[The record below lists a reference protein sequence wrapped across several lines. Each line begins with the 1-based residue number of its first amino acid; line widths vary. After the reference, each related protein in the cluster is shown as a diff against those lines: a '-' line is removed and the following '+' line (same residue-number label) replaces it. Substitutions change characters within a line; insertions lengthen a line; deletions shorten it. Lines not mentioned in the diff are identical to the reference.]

1 MNRKKVILQISGM
14 HCASCAK
21 NVENSIKSLDGIY
34 KAEVNFSASKA
45 LVEYDPLKLTLKDIE
60 KAVKDVGYRVLKD
73 EITLSISGMV
83 CASCVQKIEKA
94 LKEVDGVI
102 DAKVNLM
109 TAKAT
114 VEVIPGTEVKALI
127 KAVRSVGYDASE
139 EVSAELAMD
148 REREERRREIRSW
161 TINLAIAAP
170 IAVLVLLGEFREY
183 ILPFVYIPEF
193 VSNKLF
199 IFLLTTIAVFG
210 PARQFFIKSAKGLI
224 HGAVDM
230 NLLYAVGIGAAYGFS
245 SVHAF
250 FPLAPGFPTWFKAAA
265 LLVLFIVLGRLM
277 ESLAR
282 GRTSEAI
289 RKLMKLSPQ
298 TARVLRDG
306 KEVEIPAEEVQVGD
320 IVLVRPGEKIPVDGV
335 VIEGYSSVDESM
347 LTGESVPVDKKVG
360 DEVIG
365 ATVNMTGF
373 LKVKATKVGKET
385 ALAQIIK
392 LVEQAQ
398 TTKLPIQRLADIVA
412 GRFIQVSLVISLAAF
427 MFWFFFGYY
436 AYFLP
441 RGGELWAGFWRI
453 VAPGLTPGVLA
464 LIIAIS
470 ILVIACPC
478 AVGIATP
485 AAVMVGTGKAAEN
498 GILIREG
505 EALEICHKLDTII
518 FDKTGTLTKGQP
530 TVTDV
535 VLAPVAP
542 KVKLNPHV
550 IGEKDLLKIAA
561 IAESRSE
568 HPLAQAIVK
577 KAKELGIQIPEPEAF
592 DAVPGHGIKATYEG
606 KEILVG
612 NRKLME
618 REGVDISQLNERIES
633 LENEGKT
640 VMIVAYDGMAIG
652 LIAVADVLK
661 EHSAE
666 AVKALQD
673 MGIEVVMLTGDNR
686 RTANAIAKQLGIKKV
701 LAEVLP
707 GQKAEEVKKL
717 QEEGRIVGFVG
728 DGINDAPA
736 LTQADVGIALG
747 SGTDIAMEAGKIVL
761 VKDDLRYV
769 VGAIDISKKTM
780 RKIKENLI
788 WAFSYNA
795 AAIPIAFGA
804 LYPLTGFIVSPEL
817 AALLMAISSV
827 SVTLNSLT
835 LKRARLK
842 LHAVGRK

>member
-1 MNRKKVILQISGM
+1 MSKKKVIFQIGGM
-14 HCASCAK
+14 HCTSCAK
-21 NVENSIKSLDGIY
+21 NIENSIKSLNGVYGVD
-34 KAEVNFSASKA
+34 VNFSASKA
-45 LVEYDPLKLTLKDIE
+45 SVEFDPLILRLSDIE

-73 EITLSISGMV
+73 EITLSISGMT

-94 LKEVDGVI
+94 LKEVEGVF

-109 TAKAT
+109 TGKAT
-114 VEVIPGTEVKALI
+114 VEVLPGTDVKALI
-127 KAVRSVGYDASE
+127 KAVKGAGYDASE
-139 EVSAELAMD
+139 EVSAELAME
-148 REREERRREIRSW
+148 REREERKKEIRSW
-161 TINLAIAAP
+161 TINLAIATP
-170 IAVLVLLGEFREY
+170 IAILVVLGEFREY

-193 VSNKLF
+193 IADKLF
-199 IFLLTTIAVFG
+199 IFLLTSIAVFG
-210 PARQFFIKSAKGLI
+210 PARQFFVKSAKGLI

-265 LLVLFIVLGRLM
+265 LLVVFIVLGRLM

-298 TARVLRDG
+298 TARVLRNG

-320 IVLVRPGEKIPVDGV
+320 IVLVRPGERIPVDGMV
-335 VIEGYSSVDESM
+335 VEGYSSIDESM
-347 LTGESVPVDKKVG
+347 LTGESIPVDKKVG

-385 ALAQIIK
+385 ALAQIIR

-412 GRFIQVSLVISLAAF
+412 GRFIQISILISLAAF
-427 MFWFFFGYY
+427 MFWFFFGYD
-436 AYFLP
+436 AYFVP
-441 RGGELWAGFWRI
+441 RAGELWAGFWRI
-453 VAPGLTPGVLA
+453 VVPGLTPGILA

-505 EALEICHKLDTII
+505 EALEISHKLDTII
-518 FDKTGTLTKGQP
+518 FDKTGTLTKGEP

-535 VLAPVAP
+535 ILTAPIL
-542 KVKLNPHV
+542 KVEHNPHP
-550 IGEKDLLKIAA
+550 IDEQGLLKIAA
-561 IAESRSE
+561 IAEARSE

-577 KAKELGIQIPEPEAF
+577 KAREIGLQVPEPETFEAI
-592 DAVPGHGIKATYEG
+592 PGHGIKAIYEG
-606 KEILVG
+606 KKILVG

-618 REGVDISQLNERIES
+618 KEGIDMAPLKGKIES

-640 VMIVAYDGMAIG
+640 VMIVAYDGSALG
-652 LIAVADVLK
+652 LVAVADILK
-661 EHSAE
+661 ENSAE
-666 AVKALQD
+666 AVKALQE
-673 MGIEVVMLTGDNR
+673 MGIEVVMLTGDNK
-686 RTANAIAKQLGIKKV
+686 RTANAIARQLGIRRV

-707 GQKAEEVKKL
+707 GEKAEEVKKL
-717 QEEGRIVGFVG
+717 QKEGRVVGFVG

-780 RKIKENLI
+780 RKIKENLL

-795 AAIPIAFGA
+795 AAIPIAFGV
-804 LYPLTGFIVSPEL
+804 LYPFTGFIVSPEL

-835 LKRARLK
+835 LKRIKLRLRG
-842 LHAVGRK
+842 V